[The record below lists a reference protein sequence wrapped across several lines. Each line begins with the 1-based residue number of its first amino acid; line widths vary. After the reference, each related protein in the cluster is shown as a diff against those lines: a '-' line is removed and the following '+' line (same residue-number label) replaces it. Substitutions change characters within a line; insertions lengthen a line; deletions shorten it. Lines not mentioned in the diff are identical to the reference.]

1 MNVLYYII
9 NTDIEPDLPKGAIR
23 RILPSGR
30 ASRSIPAALSS
41 GGNPGAVDWGY
52 RVNIGRGCGFLSTA
66 RVSLMKYIQGS
77 CVLQA
82 D

>member
-41 GGNPGAVDWGY
+41 GGNPGAVDNQAFASKCPAVAAFASSSS
-52 RVNIGRGCGFLSTA
+52 RTKSKI
-66 RVSLMKYIQGS
+66 SL
-77 CVLQA
+77 VLKG
-82 D
+82 